1 MLSTKSENEYPREV
15 PMIMFGGSPH
25 IVALPP
31 KLAQKISAIIT
42 GIGLNLS
49 VLASL
54 IVTAARNKITV
65 MESMNIARTD
75 DKTINATKIL
85 TGS

>member
-1 MLSTKSENEYPREV
+1 M
-15 PMIMFGGSPH
+15 
-25 IVALPP
+25 VALPP

-65 MESMNIARTD
+65 IESMNIARTD
-75 DKTINATKIL
+75 DKTINATNIL